1 MKQSKSATIR
11 EYIRYLI
18 LIVFHMHVKRM
29 MDLIHLRVIKKKS
42 IEKYTNSKLD
52 FLLYK

>member
-11 EYIRYLI
+11 EYIRYPI

-29 MDLIHLRVIKKKS
+29 MDLMYLRVIKKS

>member
-11 EYIRYLI
+11 EYIRYPS
-18 LIVFHMHVKRM
+18 LIVFPMYVKRM
-29 MDLIHLRVIKKKS
+29 MDLIHLRVIKKS